1 LKLIFGSFLWNGG
14 CLHLKKFF
22 ALILGTFYLLG
33 IVGCFQNEKEEGLS
47 DRRPMIMVNDKIYM
61 DTGKEIAVEIDASAV
76 LGLITSSV
84 KSTEIPTQ
92 NGESNFGNE
101 GAQYA
106 FFDDGLIVLIQNEW
120 LFFEIDN

>member
-1 LKLIFGSFLWNGG
+1 
-14 CLHLKKFF
+14 
-22 ALILGTFYLLG
+22 LLG
-33 IVGCFQNEKEEGLS
+33 VVGCFQNEKEEGLS

-84 KSTEIPTQ
+84 KSTEIPAQ